1 MLSQDRIGIFGATSD
16 IATAVA
22 RRYAQA
28 GAQLVLVA
36 RDAEV
41 LKALAADLQ
50 VRGARRV
57 VTIESDLLEAARLDR
72 VVDEA
77 WNGLGGL
84 DVALIA
90 IGALPDQPRVSVD
103 AVSSET
109 ALRINFVSPSILAEL
124 LVLRFD
130 ETKKGTLAVITS
142 VAGDRGRKSNYIYGA
157 AKGGLQR
164 LLQGMRHRFAQSN
177 VRIVDVRPG
186 FVDTKMTHHIP
197 AKGLLWASADD
208 VAHDVH
214 RAIQRGSAVVYT
226 PWYWRPIMLLIRS
239 IPNFIFHRTS
249 L

>member
-28 GAQLVLVA
+28 GAQLLLVA
-36 RDAEV
+36 RDGEA

-57 VTIESDLLEAARLDR
+57 VTIESDLLEAARLGR
-72 VVDEA
+72 AVDDA

-90 IGALPDQPRVSVD
+90 IGALPDQSPLSAD
-103 AVSSET
+103 AASSEA
-109 ALRINFVSPSILAEL
+109 ALRINFVSPSILSEL
-124 LVLRFD
+124 LAQRFD

-142 VAGDRGRKSNYIYGA
+142 VAGDRGRRSNYLYGA

-164 LLQGMRHRFAQSN
+164 LLQGMRHRFAQSD

-208 VAHDVH
+208 VARDVQ

>member
-22 RRYAQA
+22 RRYAQT
-28 GAQLVLVA
+28 GAQLMLVA
-36 RDAEV
+36 RDGEA

-57 VTIESDLLEAARLDR
+57 VTIESDLLEAARLSR
-72 VVDEA
+72 AVDEA

-84 DVALIA
+84 DVALVA
-90 IGALPDQPRVSVD
+90 IGTLPDQSRVSAD

-109 ALRINFVSPSILAEL
+109 SLRINFVSPSILSEL
-124 LVLRFD
+124 LAQRFD
-130 ETKKGTLAVITS
+130 EAKNGTLAVITS
-142 VAGDRGRKSNYIYGA
+142 VAGDRGRKSNYTYGA

-164 LLQGMRHRFAQSN
+164 LLQGMRHRFAQSD

-186 FVDTKMTHHIP
+186 FVNTKMTHHIP

-208 VAHDVH
+208 IARDVQ